1 MHREIQ
7 IKQFPIVTTHWWP
20 KTRNE
25 RLCEKT
31 NSIYI
36 VFTSCTQPCPS
47 DLSAHT
53 HPVCDVCV
61 RALWLTLDGGRVW
74 SVVLT
79 QLRGIFLLEDAHCH
93 RSCRFWTVYSRIM
106 MTSFK
111 QAGLLKRSHHYP
123 RVDSSEMTQAM
134 TVRVFQQENTTKLRQ
149 HHASDTPSVK
159 RWRLHPYECSVSQSA
174 RTHTSHTGC
183 VCALRSL
190 GHGCVQEVK
199 NYINTVRFL
208 TQTARFVS

>member
-25 RLCEKT
+25 RFVWENEQYLYCF
-31 NSIYI
+31 
-36 VFTSCTQPCPS
+36 FTSCTQPCPS

-111 QAGLLKRSHHYP
+111 QTRLLSCIVFLYERSMYP
-123 RVDSSEMTQAM
+123 FHSSVTRRQRLTEGVSEAWCWRNFVVFSCWKTRTVIARVVSELST
-134 TVRVFQQENTTKLRQ
+134 
-149 HHASDTPSVK
+149 
-159 RWRLHPYECSVSQSA
+159 
-174 RTHTSHTGC
+174 
-183 VCALRSL
+183 L
-190 GHGCVQEVK
+190 G
-199 NYINTVRFL
+199 
-208 TQTARFVS
+208 